1 MDDLPDETA
10 FTFKMPPRTVP
21 ELDVHRLTE
30 LARALAVNLQ
40 PEEEIL
46 TRFGIAAED
55 LARLRK
61 NEFFKNA
68 LENFT
73 QEWNSPLTT
82 PQRMKI
88 KSAMIL
94 EDSLPTLAQR
104 MVDNQEPLR
113 DSIEAAKL
121 FAKMG
126 DIGEQKNGIASA
138 ERVSITINIGTEK
151 LTFEKTPVVEISEIQ
166 PLPEGPREELS
177 LPSRPERADERAA
190 PSSEPEPPSS
200 SLSLQSLAPPKRSR
214 GEI

>member
-46 TRFGIAAED
+46 TRFGITAED
-55 LARLRK
+55 LVRLRK

-82 PQRMKI
+82 TQRMKI

-126 DIGEQKNGIASA
+126 DIGEQKNGVASG

-151 LTFEKTPVVEISEIQ
+151 LTFEKTPVIEIPEIQ
-166 PLPEGPREELS
+166 SLPESPGERSSLS
-177 LPSRPERADERAA
+177 T
-190 PSSEPEPPSS
+190 EPEPASN
-200 SLSLQSLAPPKRSR
+200 SLSLQSLAPPKRD
-214 GEI
+214 